1 MGFWLLKTEPDEWSW
16 EEQVRCGNKG
26 IEWNGVRNFQA
37 SKNLRNMKVGEKCFF
52 YHTGDVKSIVG
63 IAQVI
68 KEAFLDKTDNTQ
80 KFVSIRIKALY
91 PLKYVSNNK
100 FWPTV
105 RRVDEAFGDR
115 NLVCSCPSTSEY
127 QKTYKSIENEK

>member
-1 MGFWLLKTEPDEWSW
+1 
-16 EEQVRCGNKG
+16 
-26 IEWNGVRNFQA
+26 
-37 SKNLRNMKVGEKCFF
+37 MKVGEKCFF

-91 PLKYVSNNK
+91 PLKKEVTQVIGWFIMK
-100 FWPTV
+100 V
-105 RRVDEAFGDR
+105 
-115 NLVCSCPSTSEY
+115 
-127 QKTYKSIENEK
+127 